1 MVKIYYTRRNK
12 MKKITRLLLVIVLA
26 GSLVGCFQ
34 NNERSNTVDTTK
46 QASQDSDN
54 KSISANRL
62 IFQYLKQMGK
72 ILFLQLV
79 VLQLKMVLLAIL
91 NMLPVLFNRKAVVIC
106 IESKQFK
113 AIPKHMIHYWNLLMK
128 NVVKMQDR
136 N

>member
-1 MVKIYYTRRNK
+1 
-12 MKKITRLLLVIVLA
+12 MKKITRLLLVIILA

-54 KSISANRL
+54 KSISANRIL
-62 IFQYLKQMGK
+62 ITYFSVPETDGEDTVSSASRVATENGVVGNTQYVASL
-72 ILFLQLV
+72 IH
-79 VLQLKMVLLAIL
+79 
-91 NMLPVLFNRKAVVIC
+91 RKAVVIC

-128 NVVKMQDR
+128 NAVKMQDR